1 MPRTCVV
8 RGIRASGRTWS
19 PAYDGGVGVR
29 QTHRR
34 FPRAYDDTFRSLLST
49 AAALLLTAG
58 GVTILA
64 LTGAATPADLL
75 GSAAHLLSVL
85 CVFWTLF
92 AVIYL
97 SWTHVQFA
105 RCPRGEL
112 RRIADVQHHRRPSG
126 AELLL
131 GFGSTGTGTVS
142 AALVALI
149 GALGS
154 AVIGIGPHDV
164 GRVVIV
170 LLTVASSWATMV
182 YAFALRYLRLDAAGE
197 RISFDIDEEPG
208 FEDFLSMSVLVSSV
222 GALSAGT
229 PRTGTAL
236 RAVRAHTLFA
246 FVFNAFL
253 VAMTV
258 SLVVGLVT
266 A

>member
-1 MPRTCVV
+1 MGAR
-8 RGIRASGRTWS
+8 R
-19 PAYDGGVGVR
+19 
-29 QTHRR
+29 THRVV
-34 FPRAYDDTFRSLLST
+34 PRAYDDTFRSLLST
-49 AAALLLTAG
+49 AAALCLTTG
-58 GVTILA
+58 GVTALA
-64 LTGAATPADLL
+64 LTGAAALPDLL
-75 GSAAHLLSVL
+75 GTGAHLLSVL

-97 SWTHVQFA
+97 SWTHVRYT
-105 RCPRGEL
+105 RCPPGEL

-126 AELLL
+126 AELML

-142 AALVALI
+142 AALIALI

-154 AVIGIGPHDV
+154 AVIGIGPQDG
-164 GRVVIV
+164 GRVLIV

-197 RISFDIDEEPG
+197 RISFDIDEAPE
-208 FEDFLSMSVLVSSV
+208 FEDFLSMSVMVSSI

-229 PRTGTAL
+229 PRTGAAL
-236 RAVRAHTLFA
+236 RAVRTHTLFA
-246 FVFNAFL
+246 FVFNAFI